1 MLYNS
6 FVKLVFVRIQE
17 KGYKMKFDNMYNFLF
32 LFYKMY
38 KIVIFGIFDILYKT
52 DKILQTVQYIL

>member
-17 KGYKMKFDNMYNFLF
+17 KGYKMKFDKMYNFFF

-38 KIVIFGIFDILYKT
+38 KIIIFGIFDILYKT